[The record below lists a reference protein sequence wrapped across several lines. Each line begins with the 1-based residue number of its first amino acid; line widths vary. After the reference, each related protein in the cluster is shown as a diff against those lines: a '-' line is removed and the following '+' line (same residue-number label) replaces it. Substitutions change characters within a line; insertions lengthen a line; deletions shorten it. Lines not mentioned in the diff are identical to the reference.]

1 MIGNVR
7 RIALKDLRLLWRDKF
22 GMFWV
27 LAFPLIM
34 GLFFG
39 SVFGGGSGNTAAM
52 TVAVVDHDNTDASKS
67 FAQALANTDAIKL
80 WAPTDADGNPI
91 EVTEDNARD
100 AVRKG
105 SITAFIVIPK
115 GYGSGGVFGGFGTEL
130 RVGIDPSRKA
140 EAGYLQ
146 GLIMEASFKRMQS
159 MFSNRDTMKS
169 EIDRVSAEVN
179 DWDVS
184 PTQKLVFNSFFGSLK
199 TFMNDVDQDVYEKGP
214 GADATGDEAN
224 KENDTGFS
232 PVKLDIEE
240 VTREGVGPRTAFE
253 ISFPQ
258 AMMWAVIGTAA
269 GFAVTFVRER
279 KEGTLLRLRIA
290 PNPMSVILAGKA
302 LACFLA
308 CAGSLALLTA
318 IAHFILGMRI
328 ESLGLYALGV
338 VCTSLCFV
346 GVMMAMSV
354 IGKTE
359 EAVAGAG
366 WGVLLIMAMLGGGMI
381 PLMIMPKWMANLSTI
396 SPVHWGIWSLEGAVW
411 RGLSFTEMLPAY
423 AILLGVG
430 VVAFAIGA
438 VVLRRREL

>member
-1 MIGNVR
+1 MIGNVL

-39 SVFGGGSGNTAAM
+39 SVFGGGGSTAAM
-52 TVAVVDHDNTDASKS
+52 TVAVVDEDDTQASRD
-67 FAQALANTDAIKL
+67 FAAALEETDAIRL
-80 WAPTDADGNPI
+80 WAPKNAEHAPI
-91 EVTEDNARD
+91 PVTEDLARD

-105 SITAFIVIPK
+105 SITAFVVLPK
-115 GYGSGGVFGGFGTEL
+115 GYDSGGIFGGFGTTL

-146 GLIMEASFKRMQS
+146 GLLTEASFKRMQS
-159 MFSNRDTMKS
+159 MFSDRTVMKS

-179 DWDVS
+179 DWDV
-184 PTQKLVFNSFFGSLK
+184 PAAQKLVFKGFFGALE
-199 TFMNDVDQDVYEKGP
+199 TFMSDVDEDVYKNGP
-214 GADATGDEAN
+214 GAADGADAQDSGG
-224 KENDTGFS
+224 GFS
-232 PVKLDIEE
+232 PVTIDMEE
-240 VTREGVGPRTAFE
+240 IAQAGQTPRTAFE

-290 PNPMSVILAGKA
+290 PHPMSVILAGKA
-302 LACFLA
+302 LGCFLA

-328 ESLGLYALGV
+328 ENLGLYALGV
-338 VCTSLCFV
+338 VCTSICFV
-346 GVMMAMSV
+346 GVMMVMSV

-366 WGVLLIMAMLGGGMI
+366 WGVMLMMAMLGGGMI
-381 PLMIMPKWMANLSTI
+381 PLMVMPPWMAKLSTI

-411 RGLSFTEMLPAY
+411 RGLTFSQMLPAY
-423 AILLGVG
+423 AVLLGVG
-430 VVAFAIGA
+430 VVAFGIGV
-438 VVLRRREL
+438 VVLGRREV

>member
-1 MIGNVR
+1 MGNVV

-39 SVFGGGSGNTAAM
+39 SVFGGGGGNTAAM
-52 TVAVVDHDNTDASKS
+52 KIAIVDLDDSKASKD
-67 FAQALANTDAIKL
+67 FAAALESTDAIDL
-80 WAPTDADGNPI
+80 WKPTDDTGAPVP
-91 EVTEDNARD
+91 VTEDSARD
-100 AVRKG
+100 GVRQG
-105 SITAFIVIPK
+105 RVTAFVVIPK
-115 GYGSGGVFGGFGTEL
+115 GYDTGGVFGGFGTEL

-146 GLIMEASFKRMQS
+146 GLIMEASFKRMQT
-159 MFSNRDTMKS
+159 MFADRDTMKS

-184 PTQKLVFNSFFGSLK
+184 PAQKLVFKGFFGSLK
-199 TFMNDVDQDVYEKGP
+199 AFMNDVDQDVYEKGP
-214 GADATGDEAN
+214 GGGDAGEGGTGEP
-224 KENDTGFS
+224 FS

-240 VTREGVGPRTAFE
+240 VAREGVGPRTAFE

-290 PNPMSVILAGKA
+290 PHPLSVILAGKA
-302 LACFLA
+302 LGCFVA
-308 CAGSLALLTA
+308 CAGSLVLLTA
-318 IAHFILGMRI
+318 VAHFILGMRI
-328 ESLGLYALGV
+328 ESPGLYALGV

-346 GVMMAMSV
+346 GVMMAISV

-359 EAVAGAG
+359 EAVGGAG
-366 WGVLLIMAMLGGGMI
+366 WGVLLIMAMLGGAMI
-381 PLMIMPKWMANLSTI
+381 PLMIMPKWMADLSTV
-396 SPVHWGIWSLEGAVW
+396 SPVRWGVWSLEGAVW
-411 RGLSFTEMLPAY
+411 RGLTLTQMLPAY

-430 VVAFAIGA
+430 VVAFAIGV
-438 VVLRRREL
+438 VVLRRREF